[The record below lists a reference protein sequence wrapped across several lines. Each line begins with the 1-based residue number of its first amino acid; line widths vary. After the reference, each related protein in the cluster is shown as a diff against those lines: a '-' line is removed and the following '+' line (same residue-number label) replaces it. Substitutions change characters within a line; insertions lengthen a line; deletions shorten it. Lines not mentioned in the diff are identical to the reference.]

1 MADIQMLLDEAQRL
15 GNLIGSQ
22 EAVKKFREVTAQ
34 IDLDVTAKGLLSDFE
49 QLMET
54 LAMKEATMQPIEV
67 AEKQKYQSLQQSM
80 AIHPLIQ
87 KLMAAQAD
95 YSDLMRKVQESI
107 NKGVSEPAG
116 GNDSKAVAA
125 ASSKIILE

>member
-1 MADIQMLLDEAQRL
+1 MADVQMLLDEAQRL
-15 GNLIGSQ
+15 GTLIGRQ

-34 IDLDVTAKGLLSDFE
+34 IDLDVTAKGLLSEFE

-87 KLMAAQAD
+87 KLMAAQTD
-95 YSDLMRKVQESI
+95 YSDLMRKVQEAI

-116 GNDSKAVAA
+116 GDDSKAVAA

>member
-15 GNLIGSQ
+15 GTLIGSQ

-34 IDLDVTAKGLLSDFE
+34 IDLDVTAKGLLSEFE

-95 YSDLMRKVQESI
+95 YSDLMRKVQEAI

-125 ASSKIILE
+125 SSSKIILE

>member
-1 MADIQMLLDEAQRL
+1 MVDIQKLLDEAQRL
-15 GNLIGSQ
+15 GSLIGSQ
-22 EAVKKFREVTAQ
+22 DAVKTFREITAQ
-34 IDLDVTAKGLLSDFE
+34 IDLDVTAKGLLSEFE

-54 LAMKEATMQPIEV
+54 LAMKEASMQPIEV

-95 YSDLMRKVQESI
+95 YSDLMRKVQEAI
-107 NKGVSEPAG
+107 NKGVSNPSTGEPQ
-116 GNDSKAVAA
+116 AVAA
-125 ASSKIILE
+125 APSKIILD

>member
-1 MADIQMLLDEAQRL
+1 MADVQNLLDEARKL
-15 GNLIGSQ
+15 GTLIGSQ
-22 EAVKKFREVTAQ
+22 DAVKKFREVSSQ
-34 IDLDVTAKGLLSDFE
+34 IELDVTAKGLLSEFE

-107 NKGVSEPAG
+107 NRGVSEPLSG
-116 GNDSKAVAA
+116 DSGAPAA
-125 ASSKIILE
+125 KPSKIILE

>member
-1 MADIQMLLDEAQRL
+1 MADIQKLLDEAQRL
-15 GNLIGSQ
+15 GSLIGSQ
-22 EAVKKFREVTAQ
+22 EAVKTFREVTAQ
-34 IDLDVTAKGLLSDFE
+34 IDLDVTAKGLLSEFE

-87 KLMAAQAD
+87 KLMAAQTD

-107 NKGVSEPAG
+107 NKGVANPTSGDTKEIGATP
-116 GNDSKAVAA
+116 
-125 ASSKIILE
+125 SKIILE

>member
-1 MADIQMLLDEAQRL
+1 MADIQKLLDEAQRL
-15 GNLIGSQ
+15 GSLIGSQ
-22 EAVKKFREVTAQ
+22 ESVKTFREVTAQ
-34 IDLDVTAKGLLSDFE
+34 IDLDVTAKGLLSEFE

-107 NKGVSEPAG
+107 NKGVSNPTSGDAKEI
-116 GNDSKAVAA
+116 AA
-125 ASSKIILE
+125 APSKIILD

>member
-15 GNLIGSQ
+15 GTLIGSQ

-34 IDLDVTAKGLLSDFE
+34 IDLDVTAKGLLSEFE

-95 YSDLMRKVQESI
+95 YSDLMRKVQEAI

-116 GNDSKAVAA
+116 ENDSKAVAA
-125 ASSKIILE
+125 SSSKIILE

>member
-1 MADIQMLLDEAQRL
+1 MADIQNLLDEARKL
-15 GNLIGSQ
+15 GTLIGSQ
-22 EAVKKFREVTAQ
+22 DAVKKFREVTAQ
-34 IDLDVTAKGLLSDFE
+34 IDLDVTAKGLLSEFE

-95 YSDLMRKVQESI
+95 YSDLMRKVQEAI
-107 NKGVSEPAG
+107 NKGVSEPTG
-116 GNDSKAVAA
+116 GDDSKAVAA